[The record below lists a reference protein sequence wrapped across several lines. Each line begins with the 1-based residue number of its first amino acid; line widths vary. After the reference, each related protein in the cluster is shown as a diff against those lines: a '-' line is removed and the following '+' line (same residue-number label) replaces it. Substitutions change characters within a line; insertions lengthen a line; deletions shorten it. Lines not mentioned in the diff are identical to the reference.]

1 MFSWKRLC
9 GRGQNFKA
17 KALTAKAKAWTFEA
31 NTIGLKAK
39 AFTHTARVDVKMCI
53 ASDSMTG

>member
-17 KALTAKAKAWTFEA
+17 KALTAKAWTFEA